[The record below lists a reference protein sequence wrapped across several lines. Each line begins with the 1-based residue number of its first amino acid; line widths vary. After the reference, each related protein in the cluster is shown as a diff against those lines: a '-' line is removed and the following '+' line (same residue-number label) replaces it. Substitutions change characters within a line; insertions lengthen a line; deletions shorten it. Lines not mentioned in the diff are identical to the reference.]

1 MTWNSAS
8 NLEKYK
14 LQKSAFTKEY
24 KWKELK

>member
-24 KWKELK
+24 KWKE